1 MIGLSDFPVSALFH
15 EDTSA
20 TSNGVAGVAGSQQEY
35 VHLVRHKAGLSNVLS
50 RANLWNL

>member
-15 EDTSA
+15 EDASA
-20 TSNGVAGVAGSQQEY
+20 TSNGVAGVVGSQQEY
-35 VHLVRHKAGLSNVLS
+35 VRLVRHKAGLSNVLS